1 MADTVRLIGPTQRAH
16 AHRLIDAAAPTDV
29 MKLAAE
35 TRRDRQNAKLHAMIG
50 DLREQ
55 VPDMARFTV
64 AQCKLRFMDALGEEM
79 TYLPKL
85 YGEGF
90 FPVGAKTSTLTVA
103 QFAGL
108 VNLLY
113 IYGGEQDVRW
123 SEPSRDEACART
135 TEMYQHHSPDFM
147 ASAKKAADRR

>member
-1 MADTVRLIGPTQRAH
+1 
-16 AHRLIDAAAPTDV
+16 

-55 VPDMARFTV
+55 VPDLARFTV

-108 VNLLY
+108 LNLLY
-113 IYGGEQDVRW
+113 IYGGEQNVRW

-135 TEMYQHHSPDFM
+135 FAVVREPLFIS
-147 ASAKKAADRR
+147 RRHG